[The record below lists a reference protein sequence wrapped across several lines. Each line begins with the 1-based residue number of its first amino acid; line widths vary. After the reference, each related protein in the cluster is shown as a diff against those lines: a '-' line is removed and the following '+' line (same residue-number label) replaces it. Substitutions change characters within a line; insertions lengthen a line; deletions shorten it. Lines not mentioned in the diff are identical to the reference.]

1 MFITVETAVNVYERS
16 SKTGVKHRYQR
27 KKTLAVFRCDN
38 CELEFRRDLKHIN
51 KKRLSNNYFHCCGH
65 CDAKRFAQR
74 KGVERK
80 KIWDMPASID
90 WPVGK
95 Y

>member
-1 MFITVETAVNVYERS
+1 MFLTIEIEINRYERS
-16 SKTGVKHRYQR
+16 SKNGLKHFYQR
-27 KKTLAVFRCDN
+27 KKTQAVFRCDS
-38 CELEFRRDLKHIN
+38 CDDVFKRDLKHIN
-51 KKRLSNNYFHCCGH
+51 KKRLSNNYFHCCSN

-74 KGVERK
+74 KGIERK
-80 KIWDMPASID
+80 KIWDMPAGID